1 MNSMLV
7 SCFFSGFLEED
18 SFGGAFL
25 FVSVA
30 KRFESCLWGDGLLNQ
45 HQHAL
50 PAEFAQMSP
59 DEAC

>member
-1 MNSMLV
+1 MVV
-7 SCFFSGFLEED
+7 SCFFSGLEED

-30 KRFESCLWGDGLLNQ
+30 KRFKSCLWKTELFHL
-45 HQHAL
+45 HQHTL
-50 PAEFAQMSP
+50 PAQLAPVSP